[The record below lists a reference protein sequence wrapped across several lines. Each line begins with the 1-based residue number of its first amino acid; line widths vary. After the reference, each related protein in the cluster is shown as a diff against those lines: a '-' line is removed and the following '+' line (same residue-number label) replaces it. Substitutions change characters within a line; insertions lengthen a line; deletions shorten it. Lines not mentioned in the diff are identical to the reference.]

1 MIYCYESLKK
11 KECIIKE
18 LLHFFSGSA
27 EASKMNLSFIIKKID
42 ILIPICTFS
51 MKIMK
56 WVQFPCYDHC
66 FVISAPD
73 VYSDLKLRLKSNETR
88 QMLNRPEIVSF
99 TIPQNTTSFSNI
111 ALNFLERPQR

>member
-1 MIYCYESLKK
+1 
-11 KECIIKE
+11 
-18 LLHFFSGSA
+18 
-27 EASKMNLSFIIKKID
+27 MNLSFIIKKID

-88 QMLNRPEIVSF
+88 QMLNRPEILSF
-99 TIPQNTTSFSNI
+99 TIPQVLRTACYLKCQGLKRECFVIVSEHDI
-111 ALNFLERPQR
+111 VQ